1 MNVNVELI
9 FRAMC
14 SFHDGEYADFN
25 LHSIRN
31 ACGEDALVNAVKT
44 LKTLGSIEDVTSPG
58 CARRYKIP
66 NPVECP
72 DFIFDSRFT
81 FGMKTYLL
89 EK

>member
-1 MNVNVELI
+1 MNTNVELI
-9 FRAMC
+9 FRAIC

-31 ACGEDALVNAVKT
+31 ACGEDALINAVKA
-44 LKTLGSIEDVTSPG
+44 LKTVGSIEDLTSPG
-58 CARRYKIP
+58 CARRYRIS

-72 DFIFDSRFT
+72 DFIFNPKFN
-81 FGMKTYLL
+81 FGMKVYLL